1 MISRKATI
9 LRAQVTGLARV
20 CVLAGATR
28 HLAVRALHHGP
39 NIVCSYIRPVPMNDQ
54 LQDDDPI
61 ALIDSALVL
70 PLSQAT
76 LDNLHVYRTQI
87 QKGVIQTSNGR

>member
-1 MISRKATI
+1 
-9 LRAQVTGLARV
+9 
-20 CVLAGATR
+20 
-28 HLAVRALHHGP
+28 
-39 NIVCSYIRPVPMNDQ
+39 MNDQ